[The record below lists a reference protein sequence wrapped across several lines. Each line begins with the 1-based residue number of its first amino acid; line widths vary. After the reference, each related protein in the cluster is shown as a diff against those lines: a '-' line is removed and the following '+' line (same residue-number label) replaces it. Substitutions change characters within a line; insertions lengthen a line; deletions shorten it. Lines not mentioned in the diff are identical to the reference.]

1 MKNSAYPLNRPDDQA
16 DIVLATDHALAVL
29 WMEKIEQE
37 LAGGCAARRSLD
49 SRYTTA
55 SVNGVAVAAAGRR
68 GVAAQLRQDVG
79 RECGCRSRRDEY
91 STCVTVDALL
101 SVEQ

>member
-1 MKNSAYPLNRPDDQA
+1 MTTYWVLGWPHSNEKFCVPPEQACSDDQA

-49 SRYTTA
+49 SR
-55 SVNGVAVAAAGRR
+55 
-68 GVAAQLRQDVG
+68 
-79 RECGCRSRRDEY
+79 
-91 STCVTVDALL
+91 
-101 SVEQ
+101 